1 VETRSP
7 HVLQTMRI
15 PLSMSAFGSN
25 VILINDRNKLAISIE
40 TAGVDR
46 PIAPLLRSN
55 CGCVLRPAQMPS
67 QFTPQAEE
75 STLFHDGMGR
85 CCRSTML
92 EA

>member
-55 CGCVLRPAQMPS
+55 CGCVLRHGPDAVAIHTPS
-67 QFTPQAEE
+67 GGVDSIP
-75 STLFHDGMGR
+75 
-85 CCRSTML
+85 
-92 EA
+92 